1 MVSLSEKWAHQLA
14 MHDVIPAEDEA
25 LYSYGFRQG
34 AVFLLNIATMLC
46 IGWRMGMVK
55 ESITFMLAYL
65 PLRRMAGGYHAR
77 TQLRCYLLGI
87 VLTVSVLLAVK
98 WLPWNLY
105 LCSVLL
111 IVSTGII
118 IWLAPV
124 EDQNKPL
131 DEMEKERYAKKVRRM
146 LKLEYGVC
154 TGMIL
159 IKQRYLAM
167 TIVAS
172 LVGLGILLII
182 GGNDKLLKKNRLK
195 M

>member
-55 ESITFMLAYL
+55 ETIIFMLSYL

-131 DEMEKERYAKKVRRM
+131 DEMEKEIFKRKSRLLVVADIC
-146 LKLEYGVC
+146 LC
-154 TGMIL
+154 TGL
-159 IKQRYLAM
+159 VLLGKFNLAIM
-167 TIVAS
+167 VVYS
-172 LVGLGILLII
+172 LDVLCCMLLIGKI
-182 GGNDKLLKKNRLK
+182 ICKRI
-195 M
+195 

>member
-14 MHDVIPAEDEA
+14 MYDMIPAEDEA

-98 WLPWNLY
+98 WLPWNLPLY
-105 LCSVLL
+105 SVLL
-111 IVSTGII
+111 IVSSGII
-118 IWLAPV
+118 VWLAPV
-124 EDQNKPL
+124 GDQNKPL
-131 DEMEKERYAKKVRRM
+131 DEVEKEMYGKKTRRILLLENIVFAGLLSIEFNIL
-146 LKLEYGVC
+146 LKTLV
-154 TGMIL
+154 M
-159 IKQRYLAM
+159 
-167 TIVAS
+167 S
-172 LVGLGILLII
+172 LVVLSIIIVLGTT
-182 GGNDKLLKKNRLK
+182 K
-195 M
+195 